1 MKAIDGEDVR
11 VNAKTIE
18 MRLADIWR
26 EEQEDEEHAVTRA
39 ALWNVVAHTW
49 TSEEHASATEVLARA
64 SASVPQ
70 RTIVIRADPQGKSE
84 MSSWI
89 SANCH
94 VVGGGRQV
102 CSEEVNIVA
111 SGERMQHVPPLVH
124 SLLLP
129 DMPVAV
135 WWVGDLPG
143 DHRAYAQSLLDP
155 ADRLIVDSSHFDS
168 LADLELVSRIADQT
182 ITAPADLNWVRL
194 EEWRAATAALFDP
207 PSMRE
212 RLQAIRSIRVLCGGG
227 PFFGDRAEA
236 LLYVSWIAAQTR
248 VDVPFELV
256 EDDAGAGIRSAE
268 IHFEDGSNAM
278 IRREAE
284 RGVVVASFD
293 GNEVVVDC
301 ITRALAHDADDLIV
315 RLLQR
320 PEADPVYVKT
330 LRSALSLASRLS

>member
-18 MRLADIWR
+18 LRLADIWR
-26 EEQEDEEHAVTRA
+26 EEQAGEGEEHAVTRA

-49 TSEEHASATEVLARA
+49 SADEHARATEVLSRA

-70 RTIVIRADPQGKSE
+70 RTIVIRADPGGKSE
-84 MSSWI
+84 LSSWI

-94 VVGGGRQV
+94 IVGGGRQV

-111 SGERMQHVPPLVH
+111 AGERVGHVPPLVH

-135 WWVGDLPG
+135 WWLGDLPG
-143 DHRAYAQSLLDP
+143 DHHDYAQSLLDP

-168 LADLELVSRIADQT
+168 MADLELVSRIAEET

-194 EEWRAATAALFDP
+194 EEWRAATAAVFDP
-207 PSMRE
+207 VSMRE
-212 RLQAIRSIRVLCGGG
+212 RVRAIRSIRVVCGSGAL
-227 PFFGDRAEA
+227 FGERTEA
-236 LLYVSWIAAQTR
+236 LLYLAWIAAQTG
-248 VDVPFELV
+248 VEIPFELV
-256 EDDAGAGIRSAE
+256 GDEGGAGIRSAE
-268 IHFEDGSNAM
+268 LSFQDGSSSVV
-278 IRREAE
+278 RRDPEK
-284 RGVVVASFD
+284 GVVVATS
-293 GNEVVVDC
+293 GGTEVAVDA
-301 ITRALAHDADDLIV
+301 ITRSRAKETEELVV

-320 PEADPVYVKT
+320 PEADDVYVKT
-330 LRSALSLASRLS
+330 LRSALSLRVS